1 MKINETT
8 ERGIKMK
15 YEHVADRLKRLMHKT
30 IFKFNILTHPMIKLS
45 DIDLI
50 GKILSTPYKLEYFAS
65 SHLHATERIVV
76 KSLMKDQNEF
86 KQ

>member
-1 MKINETT
+1 MKH
-8 ERGIKMK
+8 
-15 YEHVADRLKRLMHKT
+15 EHAADRFEGLMYKT
-30 IFKFNILTHPMIKLS
+30 IFKFNLLTHPMIKLS

-50 GKILSTPYKLEYFAS
+50 GKILSTPYKFKYYAS

-76 KSLMKDQNEF
+76 RSLMKDQNEF

>member
-15 YEHVADRLKRLMHKT
+15 HKHAADRLKGLMYKT
-30 IFKFNILTHPMIKLS
+30 IFKFNLLTHPMIKLS
-45 DIDLI
+45 DIDSI
-50 GKILSTPYKLEYFAS
+50 GKILSTPYKFKYYAS
-65 SHLHATERIVV
+65 SHLHATERIMVR
-76 KSLMKDQNEF
+76 SLMKDQNEF